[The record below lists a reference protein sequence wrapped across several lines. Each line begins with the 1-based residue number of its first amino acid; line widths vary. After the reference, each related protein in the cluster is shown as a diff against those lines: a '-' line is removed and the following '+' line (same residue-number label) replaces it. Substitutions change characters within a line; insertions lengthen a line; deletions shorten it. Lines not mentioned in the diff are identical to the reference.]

1 MSLPEPPNRW
11 RGAQLDLQAIEA
23 ETDCMRLLSLDTL
36 AQASAN
42 LRHRRHLT
50 KEA

>member
-1 MSLPEPPNRW
+1 MSAAEPPSPW

-23 ETDCMRLLSLDTL
+23 ETDCIRLLGLDTL
-36 AQASAN
+36 AQG
-42 LRHRRHLT
+42 LRYLSRRHVA